1 MLTRP
6 LPNLRSRLRGCS
18 PAAATLLLA
27 ILFLFGQPPSEVRA
41 EMERIAAAHP
51 LGSVGM
57 LSPVLGN
64 GLGEGLPPLQTDQDL
79 EDGKAAAI
87 QTMLLQRA
95 EELLREGD
103 ISSARMILEHLLR
116 RAELAEVYWALGRTY
131 DPVVLRTLHVV
142 GTLADAGKARELYDL
157 ARRFGSEELN
167 PAPSCKRRTC
177 LLLDEKPGRQLLSL
191 R

>member
-1 MLTRP
+1 M
-6 LPNLRSRLRGCS
+6 
-18 PAAATLLLA
+18 
-27 ILFLFGQPPSEVRA
+27 Q
-41 EMERIAAAHP
+41 RIAAAHP
-51 LGSVGM
+51 LGSFGM
-57 LSPVLGN
+57 LSPVPGN
-64 GLGEGLPPLQTDQDL
+64 DPGERLPPLQTDQDL
-79 EDGKAAAI
+79 EDGQAAAI

-116 RAELAEVYWALGRTY
+116 RAELAEVYWVLGRTY
-131 DPVVLRTLHVV
+131 DPVVLRTLRVV

-157 ARRFGSEELN
+157 ARRFGAEELN

-177 LLLDEKPGRQLLSL
+177 LLLDDKPGKQLLSL